1 VWLRGREWKTDYV
14 VRARLREVVLGSVG
28 LLAELDVLGWSD
40 AGRGAC
46 FGEDELE
53 DRVFDRQ
60 LMVVHA
66 VLLEAE
72 VLKAVREIEGVRH
85 GESVVSI
92 GDEVIRV
99 VGVQMSK
106 LVCFFPVRIECVV
119 GWWWKIQAKGNLM
132 SVILFPH

>member
-1 VWLRGREWKTDYV
+1 MWLRGREWKTDYV

-92 GDEVIRV
+92 GD
-99 VGVQMSK
+99 
-106 LVCFFPVRIECVV
+106 
-119 GWWWKIQAKGNLM
+119 
-132 SVILFPH
+132 